1 MKKIFTLALLFVS
14 YALFAGI
21 SDSRITITNLSN
33 QQIQVDIDGKRYN
46 NRVNGDENLVLVPS
60 IPAGYHTIKIYTV
73 TIVGNDTRPGMA
85 PKKLTLLFQRNFSLK
100 AQFHTDI
107 LINRFGKVM
116 VDELSMNDRNY
127 VDMEGPSRPGNGNGN
142 NGGWNNGNGNGNGNG
157 GGIGNGNNGNNGNG
171 GWNNGNGNGGGIG
184 NGNNG
189 PRPMADQSFAN
200 FRDVLVKERV
210 DASRVTIAKQV
221 IAQNYFTTEQIKQIV
236 QLFSFDNYKLD
247 IAKYAYP
254 NVLNRQDYFIIYE
267 VFSFSSSKEDLA
279 NFIRNFK

>member
-14 YALFAGI
+14 YSLFAGI
-21 SDSRITITNLSN
+21 NDSRITITNLSN

-60 IPAGYHTIKIYTV
+60 ITSGYHSIKIYTV
-73 TIVGNDTRPGMA
+73 TMVGNDPRPGMA
-85 PKKLTLLFQRNFSLK
+85 AKKLTLLFQRNFTLK

-107 LINRFGKVM
+107 LINRFGKIM

-127 VDMEGPSRPGNGNGN
+127 VDMEGPSYPGNGN
-142 NGGWNNGNGNGNGNG
+142 
-157 GGIGNGNNGNNGNG
+157 NG

-189 PRPMADQSFAN
+189 NGGWNNGNGNGNNGGIGNGPRAMSDQSFAT
-200 FRDVLVKERV
+200 FRDALVKERV

-221 IAQNYFTTEQIKQIV
+221 IAQNYFTADQVKQIL

-247 IAKYAYP
+247 IAKYTYP
-254 NVLNRQDYFIIYE
+254 NTLNRQDYFIMYE
-267 VFSFSSSKEDLA
+267 LFSFSSSKEDLA
-279 NFIRNFK
+279 NFIKNFK